1 MRFAVLMSVYKNEN
15 PEYFRLAMES
25 VLKQSL
31 PPDEIVLVRDGEVP
45 VELQEVIDEY
55 IRRVPIIRYC
65 PLTENVGLGNALN
78 EGLLKTTCE
87 FVARMDT
94 DDLCMPDRFE
104 KQIRFL
110 EENPSVDIVGG
121 QIEEFI
127 GEENN
132 LVSKREVPLTDT
144 QIKAYIK
151 KRNPFNHQTVMFRR
165 RAVMDVGNYEELHF
179 LEDYYLWCRLYTNGC
194 TFANLPDVLVRMRVS
209 EDMYRRRGGF
219 RYFQSFKKLEKYK
232 KKAKMIGFFQYVKA
246 LIIRFT
252 ITMMPNWLRG
262 WAYKRF
268 ARKKVKE

>member
-1 MRFAVLMSVYKNEN
+1 MQFSVLMSIYKNEN
-15 PEYFRLAMES
+15 PEHFRLAMES
-25 VLKQSL
+25 ILKQSVR
-31 PPDEIVLVRDGEVP
+31 PNEIVLVRDGEVP
-45 VELQEVIDEY
+45 TELQEVIDEY

-78 EGLLKTTCE
+78 VGLLNATCE

-94 DDLCMPDRFE
+94 DDICTSDRFE
-104 KQIRFL
+104 KQVRFL
-110 EENPSVDIVGG
+110 EENPSVDMLGG

-127 GEENN
+127 GEESNI
-132 LVSKREVPLTDT
+132 VSKREVPLTDAE
-144 QIKAYIK
+144 IKAYIK
-151 KRNPFNHQTVMFRR
+151 KRNPFNHQTVMFKKA
-165 RAVMDVGNYEELHF
+165 AVMAVGNYQELHF
-179 LEDYYLWCRLYTNGC
+179 LEDYYLWCRLCANGC
-194 TFANLPDVLVRMRVS
+194 TFANLPEVLVRMRVS

-232 KKAKMIGFFQYVKA
+232 KKAKMIGFCQYVKA

-252 ITMMPNWLRG
+252 ITMMPNGLRG